1 VNEGTIDVAGSG
13 EESEST
19 GVKATGVAEGI
30 EGFGLSPEEAR
41 VLGCL
46 IEKSMTVPD
55 QYPMSLN
62 GVLVACNQKSNRSP
76 VVTYDEASVE
86 LTLRSLTDRGLAR
99 MVHKPGDRVVKY
111 KHAADE
117 VLRLSAKEVSLLAVL
132 LLRGPQTPGELRQR
146 TVRYVEFASLPEL
159 EATLDDLRHRTPE
172 FVERLEREPGQKE
185 NRYRQ
190 LLTAESDDIA
200 EARPD
205 LADQP
210 VAPAPPLLAADD
222 LAELRDEVTKL
233 RSRFERLLEI
243 LGEDDI

>member
-1 VNEGTIDVAGSG
+1 
-13 EESEST
+13 
-19 GVKATGVAEGI
+19 
-30 EGFGLSPEEAR
+30 
-41 VLGCL
+41 
-46 IEKSMTVPD
+46 MTVPD

-76 VVTYDEASVE
+76 VVTYDEGTVE
-86 LTLRSLTDRGLAR
+86 RILRSLTDRGVAR

-159 EATLDDLRHRTPE
+159 EATLDDLRHRTPQ
-172 FVERLEREPGQKE
+172 FVERLDREPGQKE

-190 LLTAESDDIA
+190 LLTAESDDI
-200 EARPD
+200 EPARPD
-205 LADQP
+205 LTDQP
-210 VAPAPPLLAADD
+210 AAPAPQPLAVDG
-222 LAELRDEVTKL
+222 LAELRDEVTEL
-233 RSRFERLLEI
+233 RSRFERLLEV